1 MEKLRTLGI
10 VGLDYCGSTLVSN
23 VLSDIIRA
31 PFTLIGSI
39 AVLFFINWKLS
50 IIALS
55 ILSLHTLLTQLWI
68 YCFTSIVGLMGWV
81 KQLRILNDDNEKRIN
96 Y

>member
-1 MEKLRTLGI
+1 MGEKIILITSIGI
-10 VGLDYCGSTLVSN
+10 FGA
-23 VLSDIIRA
+23 VLIGIA
-31 PFTLIGSI
+31 PFISNERIRIYTL
-39 AVLFFINWKLS
+39 

-68 YCFTSIVGLMGWV
+68 YCFTSVVGLMGWV
-81 KQLRILNDDNEKRIN
+81 KQLRTLNDNNEKRIN

>member
-1 MEKLRTLGI
+1 MGEKIILITSIGI
-10 VGLDYCGSTLVSN
+10 FGA
-23 VLSDIIRA
+23 VLIGIA
-31 PFTLIGSI
+31 PFIPNERTRIYTL
-39 AVLFFINWKLS
+39 

-81 KQLRILNDDNEKRIN
+81 KQLRILNDNNEKRIN

>member
-1 MEKLRTLGI
+1 MGEKIILITSIGI
-10 VGLDYCGSTLVSN
+10 FGALLIG
-23 VLSDIIRA
+23 IA
-31 PFTLIGSI
+31 PFISNERIRIYTL
-39 AVLFFINWKLS
+39 

-68 YCFTSIVGLMGWV
+68 YCFTSVVGLMGWV
-81 KQLRILNDDNEKRIN
+81 KQLRTLNDNNEKRIN

>member
-1 MEKLRTLGI
+1 MGEKIILITSIGI
-10 VGLDYCGSTLVSN
+10 FGA
-23 VLSDIIRA
+23 VLIGIA
-31 PFTLIGSI
+31 PFISNERSRIYIL
-39 AVLFFINWKLS
+39 

-68 YCFTSIVGLMGWV
+68 YCFTSVVGLMGWV
-81 KQLRILNDDNEKRIN
+81 KQLRILNDNNEKRIN

>member
-1 MEKLRTLGI
+1 MGEKIILITSIGI
-10 VGLDYCGSTLVSN
+10 FGAV
-23 VLSDIIRA
+23 
-31 PFTLIGSI
+31 LIGI
-39 AVLFFINWKLS
+39 TPFIPNERTRIYTL

-81 KQLRILNDDNEKRIN
+81 KQLRILNDNNDRRIN